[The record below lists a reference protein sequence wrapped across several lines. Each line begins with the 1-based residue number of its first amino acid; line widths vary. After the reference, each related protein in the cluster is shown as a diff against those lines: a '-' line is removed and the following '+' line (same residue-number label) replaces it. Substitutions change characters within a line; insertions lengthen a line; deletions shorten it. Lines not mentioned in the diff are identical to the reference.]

1 MMPKYQIILL
11 LAAWNKTGHDPV
23 ETAAI
28 TNLTPEK
35 IDSFHNVLDEQWRF
49 FMTDGILDLDR

>member
-35 IDSFHNVLDEQWRF
+35 IDSFHNVLDE
-49 FMTDGILDLDR
+49 